1 MKAGHKSNI
10 ILDSLPFDVKLKQ
23 MMEVSSKEKFS
34 SLYTNIGIVG
44 QRQYWVFLN
53 GIRDG
58 FAWVINRCMFDT
70 KEDAMIMCD
79 SIDEILKNWPSSQ
92 AVDCKPI

>member
-1 MKAGHKSNI
+1 MKVGHKSNI
-10 ILDSLPFDVKLKQ
+10 ILDSLPFDVKLKH

-44 QRQYWVFLN
+44 QRQYWVFLS

-70 KEDAMIMCD
+70 KEDAMIMCNHIHESLND
-79 SIDEILKNWPSSQ
+79 N
-92 AVDCKPI
+92 V